1 MQGKNS
7 EHPSYNHDREWREQ
21 FLQRYMR
28 SRDEEDKESQDIFQE
43 PEGRE
48 KKFIKKGEILHGSLS
63 ESKID
68 LKSKVD
74 LLV

>member
-1 MQGKNS
+1 
-7 EHPSYNHDREWREQ
+7 
-21 FLQRYMR
+21 MR
-28 SRDEEDKESQDIFQE
+28 SRDEKDKDSWDIFQE
-43 PEGRE
+43 PEGRK
-48 KKFIKKGEILHGSLS
+48 KKFIKKDEILYGSLS